1 MDFKPSVYTASD
13 FGDEP
18 IDLSSSHVSG
28 IPLGARGITG
38 HIPRNLRETLR
49 KIYDAFWIN
58 EFTCYD
64 IQNKYGL
71 KNLKFKCTTLRTF
84 RNYGAVTFTTKRV
97 ERGGKPVRVWKLTSE
112 TINYFA
118 THQ

>member
-1 MDFKPSVYTASD
+1 MDFEPFVYLAGD
-13 FGDEP
+13 FDEEP

-28 IPLGARGITG
+28 IPLGAHGITG
-38 HIPRNLRETLR
+38 HIPRNLREVLR

-58 EFTCYD
+58 EFTCND

-84 RNYGAVTFTTKRV
+84 RNYGAVTSTIKRV

-118 THQ
+118 TH